1 MRVGL
6 KLLGGVSALA
16 LGLVACG
23 GQPGNNA
30 ASQLVKH
37 PEVPS
42 DAQAKCKVA
51 KKQSEPLIVEWPDS
65 ARGKLESMTKRGL
78 VAVRYEGCEL
88 EVLSQC
94 RVKGNYGY
102 QPITRKQSRV
112 TIKDEDDL
120 YASMPVGAVKLEG
133 KLKTAGQLNVQMTIV
148 GRYEAPGTRVFKDD
162 LEGECNGATHVVAA
176 LTVGSFTFFAGSDA
190 EVGGGAGVGI
200 AGINAVGGG
209 AKSLASK
216 ETLQKDGDEA
226 SCGRSSASD
235 KSPPEGCGALL
246 QIEVFPIAKNAKVAA
261 VEPVPVPV
269 PVPSATT
276 DPPPSPKTCRPPM
289 KIVNG
294 QCVDPKK
301 PKSDAPPVIA
311 KTCPYGQHLEGSVC
325 VPDATQCPTGT
336 HREGSL
342 CIDDNPQANYDDPKP
357 KPPKPYVPPEDPNAG
372 KPQEAPNPWK
382 GILAYGALGLG
393 IGGLTLGG
401 YSFAA
406 SKAATDLC
414 NSNNKTCA
422 PDYQSKKNTAI
433 GMAIAADVLMGAG
446 IACGVLALVLPS
458 KTTVGVTPTPGG
470 AVVGAGK
477 TF

>member
-1 MRVGL
+1 MRLCFKGAAV
-6 KLLGGVSALA
+6 A
-16 LGLVACG
+16 LGVFACG

-30 ASQLVKH
+30 ASHLVKH

-42 DAQAKCKVA
+42 DSQAKCKVA

-148 GRYEAPGTRVFKDD
+148 GRYEAPGQRVFKDD
-162 LEGECNGATHVVAA
+162 LEGECAGATHVVAA

-190 EVGGGAGVGI
+190 EVGAGAGVGV

-226 SCGRSSASD
+226 SCARSSAGD
-235 KSPPEGCGALL
+235 KNPPEGCGALL
-246 QIEVFPIAKNAKVAA
+246 QIEVFPISKSAAKTAA
-261 VEPVPVPV
+261 VVDPVPLPVPVPTGSAA
-269 PVPSATT
+269 PSA
-276 DPPPSPKTCRPPM
+276 SPASLKNCKPPM
-289 KIVNG
+289 KIKDG
-294 QCVDPKK
+294 ECIDPKK
-301 PKSDAPPVIA
+301 PRTDPPMVA
-311 KTCPYGQHLEGSVC
+311 KTCPYGQHLEGSIC
-325 VPDATQCPTGT
+325 VADSFACPNGT

-342 CIDDNPQANYDDPKP
+342 CVDDYPKQSYDDPKP
-357 KPPKPYVPPEDPNAG
+357 TPKPYTPPEDPNAG
-372 KPQEAPNPWK
+372 KPQEVPNPWR
-382 GILAYGALGLG
+382 GVLAYGALGLG
-393 IGGLTLGG
+393 IGGLSVGG
-401 YSFAA
+401 YALAA
-406 SKAATDLC
+406 SKTATDLC
-414 NSNNKTCA
+414 NEANKTCG
-422 PDYQSKKNTAI
+422 PDYESKKKTAM
-433 GMAIAADVLMGAG
+433 GLAIAADVMLVGG
-446 IACGVLALVLPS
+446 IACGVLAFVLPA
-458 KTTVGVTPTPGG
+458 KTTVGVAPTPGG
-470 AVVGAGK
+470 GYVSAGK
-477 TF
+477 AF